1 MIDAFINTLQA
12 FPRGLVF
19 VALGLVILAIAKLAR
34 DLVTHYSIDEEVT
47 QNQNLAVALRL
58 SGYFIGVV
66 LVLLG
71 ALYQPLLLVEEG
83 GFGFDLA
90 FWQEVLGGFGFDLAF
105 WQEVLRGFGFD
116 LAFWQEVLRVFLY
129 SLAGIVALNLVRP
142 LMDHV
147 ILYKFSIEEEIV
159 KGQNIGVGAADFGLY
174 VATGLLIAG
183 AVAGEGVSSEVTT
196 ALVTLAFFGMGLA
209 FLVAFSVFYQI
220 TTPYDIHSEIEGNNT
235 AVGIALGGNLIAI
248 GLVMF
253 KAEFGDFVGWGESIA
268 AFLTLGVIGFV
279 FLYVLRL
286 LIDLLLL
293 PTIRVSSALGAGRNI
308 GVAFVESSVVIASAL
323 ILFMAV

>member
-1 MIDAFINTLQA
+1 MIDAFIDTIQA
-12 FPRGLVF
+12 VPRGLVF
-19 VALGLVILAIAKLAR
+19 VALGLVVLALAKLAR

-58 SGYFIGVV
+58 SGYFTGVV
-66 LVLLG
+66 LVFLG

-90 FWQEVLGGFGFDLAF
+90 Y
-105 WQEVLRGFGFD
+105 
-116 LAFWQEVLRVFLY
+116 WQEVLRVFLY

-183 AVAGEGVSSEVTT
+183 AVAGEGVSSEVTS

-268 AFLTLGVIGFV
+268 AFLTLGVIGFAL
-279 FLYVLRL
+279 LYVLRL

-308 GVAFVESSVVIASAL
+308 GVALVESSVVIASAL

>member
-19 VALGLVILAIAKLAR
+19 VALGLVVLAIAKLAR

-83 GFGFDLA
+83 
-90 FWQEVLGGFGFDLAF
+90 
-105 WQEVLRGFGFD
+105 GFGFD

>member
-1 MIDAFINTLQA
+1 MIDAFINTIQA

-19 VALGLVILAIAKLAR
+19 VALGLVVLALAKLAR

-58 SGYFIGVV
+58 SGYFTGVV

-71 ALYQPLLLVEEG
+71 ALYQPLLLVGEG

-90 FWQEVLGGFGFDLAF
+90 YWQD
-105 WQEVLRGFGFD
+105 
-116 LAFWQEVLRVFLY
+116 VLRVFLY

-142 LMDHV
+142 LMEHV
-147 ILYKFSIEEEIV
+147 ILYKFSIEEQIV
-159 KGQNIGVGAADFGLY
+159 KGQNIGAGAADFGLY

-183 AVAGEGVSSEVTT
+183 AVAGEGVRSEVTT
-196 ALVTLAFFGMGLA
+196 ALVTLVFFGMGLA
-209 FLVAFSVFYQI
+209 FLVAFSVLYQI

-235 AVGIALGGNLIAI
+235 AVGIAFGGNLIAI

-268 AFLTLGVIGFV
+268 AFLTLGVIGFAL
-279 FLYVLRL
+279 LYVLRL

-293 PTIRVSSALGAGRNI
+293 PTIRVSSALGAGQNI

-323 ILFMAV
+323 ILFMAI